1 MGSDMR
7 RTAAALAA
15 LAAASTVSGASA
27 REPGPVTADSLQRL
41 SRQDVHDLLSRL
53 EMEEPPEPVPGAM
66 CYRVAG
72 PPSVAEYT
80 CPVCGEKT
88 VYTDELTGFIEN
100 RLESARRLAAAVDS
114 ATAFSVTL
122 DETAFC
128 SNCSRDSSGNPGL
141 FIVVEDTLRSPV
153 SETDLRMLYGFV
165 QGNLYWSTDTDDRLP
180 LKDHVHR
187 LAELLG
193 LQWE

>member
-1 MGSDMR
+1 MR

-15 LAAASTVSGASA
+15 LAAAGTVSGASA
-27 REPGPVTADSLQRL
+27 EEIPPITADSLRSL
-41 SRQDVHDLLSRL
+41 SRQDLHQLLARL
-53 EMEEPPEPVPGAM
+53 EQEEPPEAIRGAM

-114 ATAFSVTL
+114 ATVFSVKL

-128 SNCSRDSSGNPGL
+128 SSCSRDSLRTPGL
-141 FIVVEDTLRSPV
+141 FIVVDDTLRSPV
-153 SETDLRMLYGFV
+153 SETDLRMLHGFV
-165 QGNLYWSTDTDDRLP
+165 QGNLYWSTETDDRLP
-180 LKDHVHR
+180 LRDHAAR
-187 LAELLG
+187 LAALLG
-193 LQWE
+193 LPAE

>member
-1 MGSDMR
+1 MVSDMR

-15 LAAASTVSGASA
+15 LAAAGTVSGASA
-27 REPGPVTADSLQRL
+27 REPGSVTAESLGRL
-41 SRQDVHDLLSRL
+41 SRQDVHALLTRL
-53 EMEEPPEPVPGAM
+53 EMEEPPEPLPGAM
-66 CYRVAG
+66 CYKVAG

-114 ATAFSVTL
+114 CTSFSVML
-122 DETAFC
+122 DETALC
-128 SNCSRDSSGNPGL
+128 SNCSGDSSGTPGL
-141 FIVVEDTLRSPV
+141 FLVVADSLRSPV

-165 QGNLYWSTDTDDRLP
+165 QGNLYWSTETDDRLP

-193 LQWE
+193 LQSE